1 LSKSTFIEVSSSLD
15 TLLMLRTSSAVKE
28 SRVFRF
34 GKAPMKSLGNRYD
47 FEVIIIGGG
56 IAGASLAYFLTERGV
71 TNVALLERESQP
83 GYHAT
88 GRSAASLVEFDPI
101 PAVQRLKAMGGK
113 FLRNP
118 PGGFAQ
124 NPLLRR
130 SPVMLLFR
138 GSILGEFPNA
148 SAGLKHDGIP
158 KFGRRL
164 RLGQQREMRELST
177 ISIILM
183 ILRLLR
189 PEIVRKAAEQF
200 AR

>member
-1 LSKSTFIEVSSSLD
+1 MKST
-15 TLLMLRTSSAVKE
+15 
-28 SRVFRF
+28 
-34 GKAPMKSLGNRYD
+34 GNRYD

-101 PAVQRLKAMGGK
+101 RAVQRLKAMGGK

-118 PGGFAQ
+118 PAGFAQ

-148 SAGLKHDGIP
+148 SAGLKRDGIQFEALARADIVTRVP
-158 KFGRRL
+158 ELAL
-164 RLGQQREMRELST
+164 RASDRA
-177 ISIILM
+177 
-183 ILRLLR
+183 RLLTAGGG
-189 PEIVRKAAEQF
+189 VSTCTNF
-200 AR
+200 